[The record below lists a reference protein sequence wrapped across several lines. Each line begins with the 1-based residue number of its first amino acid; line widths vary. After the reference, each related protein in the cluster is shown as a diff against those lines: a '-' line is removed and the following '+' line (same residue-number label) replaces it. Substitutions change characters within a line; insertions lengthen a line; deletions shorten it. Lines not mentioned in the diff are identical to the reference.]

1 MNNLRNQ
8 TLVAAVLV
16 APFVAIYSWMFLY
29 PTFQMV
35 QLSLT
40 DAPLIGEGKYIGLA
54 NYDRLIHDKTFGK
67 AIWNTAYF
75 VLLTVIPG
83 TAAALGI
90 ALMVSRL
97 KGWLQSLILSAF
109 FLPFVL
115 PVTVVYLL
123 WQWMFDIQFGIMQ
136 AVLEPIVGQTVNVWR
151 RLPFF
156 MPTVALL
163 TIWWTNGFSI
173 LLFLAGLR
181 NIPKELY
188 EAASLDGA
196 TRWQLFVRITWP
208 LIWPVT
214 VLCLTIQLILQLKIF
229 DQVYLF
235 AAGGRTQS
243 TMVLV
248 QYVFDQAFVHN
259 DGGYAATIAVA
270 LFVIVVTFSVFQF
283 QILRIRGPQ

>member
-29 PTFQMV
+29 PTFQMI

-136 AVLEPIVGQTVNVWR
+136 AVLEPIYGQTVNVWR
-151 RLPFF
+151 SLPFF

-173 LLFLAGLR
+173 LLFLSGLR

-196 TRWQLFVRITWP
+196 TRWQLFARITWP

-248 QYVFDQAFVHN
+248 QYIFDQAFVHN